1 MTAEMLN
8 KELVAILLVLMQ
20 VKPTDGCWWSSTVAW
35 TPAALLRKAE
45 PGRTSCS
52 SVQSNNCRSPPA
64 FSVSV
69 KAVRDALGGGG
80 GGRINRNSF
89 F

>member
-8 KELVAILLVLMQ
+8 KELVAILLVVTQ
-20 VKPTDGCWWSSTVAW
+20 VKHADGCLRSSTVVW
-35 TPAALLRKAE
+35 TPAALLQKAE

-52 SVQSNNCRSPPA
+52 SVQSKDCRSPPA

-69 KAVRDALGGGG
+69 KAVRDALGGAGG
-80 GGRINRNSF
+80 INCNSF